1 MRLSNRRKSIKGSV
15 PFVSLALVAMI
26 AAPAWAATLNT
37 SGYVKNLYDY
47 SRSPL
52 TGEPFWLDLTRARLT
67 LEAAQPMTKGADGPR
82 AVAHVDY
89 DHELRTGSYLDS
101 LDYRLFGLREPSSY
115 LDLDQTISTG
125 NSYLYRHRLYR
136 AWAAVETEEWTARFG
151 RQRVAWGT
159 GKIWN
164 PTDVLNPF
172 DPLTVER
179 DERRGVDALYVR
191 RGLGALGQGEA
202 AWALGDS
209 WPSSDLLG
217 RLRGHAGSSDVSVM
231 GGKLAGSTSSW
242 MAGGDFAANLFDGN
256 LHGEWSYTEAVTR
269 TSFWR
274 AVIGYEYTLSSSFPW
289 RWLRDLWI
297 LGEYYHNGNGETD
310 PGRYQP
316 ARLLTG
322 REIALGQ
329 DYLGLS
335 LSRELHPLLT
345 AEVHQILNLH
355 DDSHFLN
362 ALLSWNALKNLYLT
376 AGIER
381 FAGSHRSEFGRA
393 PNLFYLQGQYFF

>member
-1 MRLSNRRKSIKGSV
+1 VLS
-15 PFVSLALVAMI
+15 VA
-26 AAPAWAATLNT
+26 
-37 SGYVKNLYDY
+37 
-47 SRSPL
+47 
-52 TGEPFWLDLTRARLT
+52 
-67 LEAAQPMTKGADGPR
+67 ADAPR

-89 DHELRTGSYLDS
+89 DHELRAGSYFNS
-101 LDYRLFGLREPSSY
+101 LDYRLIGLREPSSY
-115 LDLDQTISTG
+115 LDMDQTISTG
-125 NSYLYRHRLYR
+125 NSYAYRHRLYR

-172 DPLTVER
+172 DPLSIER

-202 AWALGDS
+202 AWTLGDS
-209 WPSSDLLG
+209 WTSTDLLG
-217 RLRGHAGSSDVSVM
+217 RLRGHAGSSDVSLM
-231 GGKLAGSTSSW
+231 GGKIAGSTSSW
-242 MAGGDFAANLFDGN
+242 MAGGDFAANLLDGN
-256 LHGEWSYTEAVTR
+256 LHGEWSYTQAVTR

-274 AVIGYEYTLSSSFPW
+274 GMIGYEYTLSSSFPW
-289 RWLRDLWI
+289 PWLRDLWI
-297 LGEYYHNGNGETD
+297 LGEYYHNGNGATD
-310 PGRYQP
+310 PVRYQP

-335 LSRELHPLLT
+335 LSRELHPLLS
-345 AEVHQILNLH
+345 AELHQVLNLR

-362 ALLSWNALKNLYLT
+362 ALLNWNAVKNVYL
-376 AGIER
+376 AVGIER
-381 FAGSHRSEFGRA
+381 FAGSQRSEFGRA
-393 PNLFYLQGQYFF
+393 PNLLYLQGQYFF